1 MQDFYDVKFMKGKIM
16 AATIRKMQIADYE
29 QALALW
35 ERTPGMGISAADEKD
50 EIQKFLKKNSSLC
63 YAAFA
68 EDVLVGTILCG
79 EDGRRGYLYH
89 LAVDVNYQKSGI
101 GKSLVQKSLQAL
113 QELGIQ
119 KCHLFVIADNTS
131 GISFWEHTGWEVRND
146 IEVMSIDL

>member
-1 MQDFYDVKFMKGKIM
+1 M

>member
-1 MQDFYDVKFMKGKIM
+1 M

-35 ERTPGMGISAADEKD
+35 QRTPGMGISAADEKD

-68 EDVLVGTILCG
+68 EDMLVGTILCG